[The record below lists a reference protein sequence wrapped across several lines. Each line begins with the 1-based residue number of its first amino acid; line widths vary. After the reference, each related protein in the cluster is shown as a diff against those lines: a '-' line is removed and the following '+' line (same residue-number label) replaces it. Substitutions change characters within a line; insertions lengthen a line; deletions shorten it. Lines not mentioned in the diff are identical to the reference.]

1 MPRIPRPEVLFEVI
15 RYYMAGALNAAFGYG
30 LFAALL
36 WSGLGMYAA
45 QAVAHV
51 LGVAFN
57 YFTYSRHVF
66 RDAPSARMRFVASY
80 GVNYVISLGF
90 LALVSLLVDNAYIA
104 GFAAIVL
111 TSVVNYFILK
121 RLVFVDRESA

>member
-1 MPRIPRPEVLFEVI
+1 MSRIPRLEVIFEVI
-15 RYYMAGALNAAFGYG
+15 RYYMAGAVNAAFGYG
-30 LFAALL
+30 LFAVLL
-36 WSGLGMYAA
+36 WTGLGMYAA

-51 LGVAFN
+51 LGVTFN

-66 RDAPSARMRFVASY
+66 RDAPSARLRFVASY
-80 GVNYVISLGF
+80 GVNYVISLAF
-90 LALVSLLVDNAYIA
+90 LAMVSLIVDNAYIA

-121 RLVFVDRESA
+121 RMVFNKSEPT